1 MTSLSQVSSY
11 KKIAESIREDGKG
24 RFGPSG
30 YSRIVFTNGCF
41 DLLHPGHIKL
51 LNECRQLAGPKGAVF
66 VGVNSDA
73 SVQRIKG
80 PTRPLIDERSR
91 CVMLINLKAV
101 DYAAT
106 FDEDTPLELITAIMP
121 DVIVKGSDYKGKEI
135 VGSKLAPVVLVNSLE
150 GVSSTSIL
158 ERIKRSV

>member
-1 MTSLSQVSSY
+1 
-11 KKIAESIREDGKG
+11 
-24 RFGPSG
+24 
-30 YSRIVFTNGCF
+30 
-41 DLLHPGHIKL
+41 
-51 LNECRQLAGPKGAVF
+51 
-66 VGVNSDA
+66 
-73 SVQRIKG
+73 
-80 PTRPLIDERSR
+80 
-91 CVMLINLKAV
+91 MLINLKAV